1 MGYKDL
7 VQIQNVFWPNM
18 LHSQL
23 HGLKLNYNPF
33 LPSDKLNLNAF
44 VMEIKMT
51 FWTCR
56 CLLAYVAS
64 LLLGCIFSKEFG
76 SLGII
81 LEFFKN
87 ASRIPILLATGSYP
101 NTLVNT
107 DFFKANFTTVV
118 IR

>member
-1 MGYKDL
+1 MLKSSLFLCCLKKYDCMEYIDL
-7 VQIQNVFWPNM
+7 MQIQNVFWTNM

-56 CLLAYVAS
+56 CWLTWPLY
-64 LLLGCIFSKEFG
+64 
-76 SLGII
+76 
-81 LEFFKN
+81 
-87 ASRIPILLATGSYP
+87 Y
-101 NTLVNT
+101 
-107 DFFKANFTTVV
+107 
-118 IR
+118 

>member
-1 MGYKDL
+1 MHGLAVKLSISNWTTSKTIDKMKYKYL

-56 CLLAYVAS
+56 CLLTWPLY
-64 LLLGCIFSKEFG
+64 
-76 SLGII
+76 
-81 LEFFKN
+81 
-87 ASRIPILLATGSYP
+87 Y
-101 NTLVNT
+101 
-107 DFFKANFTTVV
+107 
-118 IR
+118 